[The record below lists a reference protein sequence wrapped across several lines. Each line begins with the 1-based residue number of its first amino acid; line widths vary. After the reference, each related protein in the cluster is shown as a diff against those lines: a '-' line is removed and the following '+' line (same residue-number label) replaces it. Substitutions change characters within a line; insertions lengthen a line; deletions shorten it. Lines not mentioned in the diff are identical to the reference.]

1 MRSRRDG
8 RVGFTLTATVV
19 LLAALAG
26 PVRAQTGSQ
35 TPPSQPIGAVPS
47 DDFLFGRPR
56 VSLGIRGN
64 YRDAQGRQR
73 HLRLRPGTADD
84 REGRL
89 QRPGFSADLG
99 WALTERLD
107 VVGGFEFARKTVQSE
122 YRDFVD
128 NDLRP
133 IEQETQLDQNLL
145 TGSLRFALTPR
156 GTRAG
161 SYAWVPSRFTPYVG
175 AGGGMMWWRFQQIGD
190 FVDFQDF
197 GVFPDTFRSDGL
209 APTGHLFGG
218 ADVQLYKRLSLSVEG
233 RYVWASGTLDEDYV
247 GFEPIDLVGVPLLGG
262 FQRRVLGRGDFH
274 GTAITCHR
282 GRARSRSSACARADP
297 VGGPSLGSLCRLL
310 AAAHGEHQRRHC
322 RSRGGRHAAGAS
334 QPEGRRRDDL
344 HHARRSSRWR

>member
-1 MRSRRDG
+1 MRARRDG

-19 LLAALAG
+19 LLAVLAG

-35 TPPSQPIGAVPS
+35 TTPSQPIGAVPS

-56 VSLGIRGN
+56 ISLGIRGN
-64 YRDAQGRQR
+64 YVM
-73 HLRLRPGTADD
+73 P
-84 REGRL
+84 REGSDIFDFVQEQL
-89 QRPGFSADLG
+89 TIEKGDFSGPGFSADLG

-107 VVGGFEFARKTVQSE
+107 VVAGFEFTRKTVQSE

-161 SYAWVPSRFTPYVG
+161 SYAWVPARFTPYVG

-197 GVFPDTFRSDGL
+197 GVFSDTFRSDGL

-218 ADVQLYKRLSLSVEG
+218 GDVQLYKRLSLSVEG

-247 GFEPIDLVGVPLLGG
+247 GFEPIDLSG
-262 FQRRVLGRGDFH
+262 FRF
-274 GTAITCHR
+274 
-282 GRARSRSSACARADP
+282 SAGFN
-297 VGGPSLGSLCRLL
+297 VVF
-310 AAAHGEHQRRHC
+310 
-322 RSRGGRHAAGAS
+322 
-334 QPEGRRRDDL
+334 
-344 HHARRSSRWR
+344 